1 MQVDGT
7 SWLVLPPVPQF
18 FYLYQVILTI
28 LRGHLL
34 PWLSTNTPL
43 CSFPSHWK
51 QQTQC
56 KWQLQILQDLS
67 CWALLDQS
75 TTELRDFKIN
85 LSSSVT
91 SIYKLPY
98 PMCVPKLDWIKSTY
112 IFLSI
117 LLQVQIMTHFLRK
130 IRDTDTE
137 QEETRTRASAPPL
150 NLYQRQ
156 RVELVY
162 NNANCFTFFKIN

>member
-18 FYLYQVILTI
+18 VYLYQVILTI
-28 LRGHLL
+28 LQGHLL

-98 PMCVPKLDWIKSTY
+98 PMCVPKLNWIKSTY

>member
-1 MQVDGT
+1 MQADGT

-18 FYLYQVILTI
+18 IYLYQVILTI

-56 KWQLQILQDLS
+56 KWKLQILQDLS

-130 IRDTDTE
+130 IHDTDTE
-137 QEETRTRASAPPL
+137 QEETRILASAPPL

-156 RVELVY
+156 RVEIVY
-162 NNANCFTFFKIN
+162 NNAYCVTLFWN

>member
-1 MQVDGT
+1 
-7 SWLVLPPVPQF
+7 
-18 FYLYQVILTI
+18 
-28 LRGHLL
+28 
-34 PWLSTNTPL
+34 
-43 CSFPSHWK
+43 
-51 QQTQC
+51 
-56 KWQLQILQDLS
+56 
-67 CWALLDQS
+67 
-75 TTELRDFKIN
+75 
-85 LSSSVT
+85 
-91 SIYKLPY
+91 
-98 PMCVPKLDWIKSTY
+98 MCVPKLDWIKSTY